1 MDIIPMMERGVSR
14 RSSELLLFMR
24 VDAMRLAKDAENSL
38 PTIAAISAKPTA
50 QCKALSLPMCGIAY
64 CRYLPHPLGE
74 CWRSRTAVSWTV
86 DLVGEVMEAWMPT
99 VAIKIH
105 GTLKMGCMIWY
116 MFNFK
121 CVRPGERIHRW
132 ESHVYQSGVTDCDA
146 ACLSS
151 VEIGR
156 AHV

>member
-1 MDIIPMMERGVSR
+1 
-14 RSSELLLFMR
+14 
-24 VDAMRLAKDAENSL
+24 
-38 PTIAAISAKPTA
+38 
-50 QCKALSLPMCGIAY
+50 
-64 CRYLPHPLGE
+64 
-74 CWRSRTAVSWTV
+74 
-86 DLVGEVMEAWMPT
+86 MPT

-151 VEIGR
+151 VVTGKTYGNKSGQRLFFSVPTVIFKHAG
-156 AHV
+156 